1 MEYDVDGTTCS
12 LVIYLSEVSLLL
24 LQAVT
29 TASLSGACHRSYCLL
44 TLIFP
49 HIYSYFFLGGV
60 VVSKVNL
67 AKIYEK
73 ERTKKTKGNLHLQ
86 MTLILSFS
94 EF

>member
-29 TASLSGACHRSYCLL
+29 TASVSGACHKSYYLL
-44 TLIFP
+44 TLIFL
-49 HIYSYFFLGGV
+49 IFTLIFFLGGV
-60 VVSKVNL
+60 VVSTVNL
-67 AKIYEK
+67 AKIHEK
-73 ERTKKTKGNLHLQ
+73 ERTKKTKGKLHLQ
-86 MTLILSFS
+86 MTLVLSFS

>member
-24 LQAVT
+24 QAVT
-29 TASLSGACHRSYCLL
+29 TASLSAACHKCYCLL
-44 TLIFP
+44 TLIFL
-49 HIYSYFFLGGV
+49 IFTLILFLGGV
-60 VVSKVNL
+60 VVSPVNL

-94 EF
+94 EV

>member
-29 TASLSGACHRSYCLL
+29 TASLSAACHKSYCLL

-49 HIYSYFFLGGV
+49 YIYSYFFPRWSRGV
-60 VVSKVNL
+60 Q
-67 AKIYEK
+67 
-73 ERTKKTKGNLHLQ
+73 G
-86 MTLILSFS
+86 
-94 EF
+94 